1 MKLKTLTALS
11 VPLFLYSV
19 ALIAPVAYAATTAQ
33 AGNASASADQSTRP
47 PSLTVVTGVNGGHT
61 IQSSPLALLKVN
73 GAEGAAINNS
83 VNNMAGIARHV
94 GAAPLREVNPAANST
109 EPGTLAM
116 LLTGLGVMGSI
127 ARRRRL
133 AKKAA

>member
-1 MKLKTLTALS
+1 MKFQTFTALS
-11 VPLFLYSV
+11 LLLS
-19 ALIAPVAYAATTAQ
+19 LTAPESFAAIGQSGGASAQ
-33 AGNASASADQSTRP
+33 AERSTR
-47 PSLTVVTGVNGGHT
+47 SSLLTVVNGVSGGQT

-73 GAEGAAINNS
+73 GLEGTGIGSVVGSGPSSAE
-83 VNNMAGIARHV
+83 R
-94 GAAPLREVNPAANST
+94 PLQVVAPAAANA

-133 AKKAA
+133 ARKAG